1 MGCIYPSTSLSSYQ
15 KELKSELIT
24 NRKILLSKSKKSFD
38 SVTFQAIKENL
49 NLNSTQN
56 VRNFKTNSNIK
67 KSSTT
72 KDILLKQNN
81 SKNFIPRLSLQKI
94 NELFDNS
101 NIESY
106 YAKPKNLKNS
116 LYKEENN
123 SKINNKFEISLNTT
137 FEHTLEN
144 SLVNEYN
151 KSNSITSNKKKYK
164 KTFLNCKLK

>member
-1 MGCIYPSTSLSSYQ
+1 MGCIYPSSSLSSYQ

-38 SVTFQAIKENL
+38 SDTFQAIKENL

-56 VRNFKTNSNIK
+56 VRNFKTNPSIK

-151 KSNSITSNKKKYK
+151 KRNTIKSNKKKYK
-164 KTFLNCKLK
+164 KTILNCKLK